1 MTVIVLDLNDIL
13 NAVTGTP
20 DVAATSLRILQSAS
34 ILRES
39 NFDVI
44 AVVTQ
49 PPAPVGRIKKI
60 TPSPVQV
67 AAEELSIAVFS
78 PEKAKDED
86 FLSALE
92 ALSPDLCITAA
103 YGNYLPKRF
112 LSIPKCGT
120 INIHPSL
127 LPKYRGAAPAQ
138 RCLEAGDYVSGVTVL
153 FTVQKMDAGPII
165 RQHECV
171 LSGQEKAPDFL
182 VDMFSIGTK
191 LLIEALPSVFNGD
204 ILNEVIQQDESQA
217 TAADKLSASEART
230 DFSCLSAVQV
240 HNKARG
246 LAGWPGLWST
256 FTVVSE
262 GGIESEPQR
271 IKIITTELKILS
283 RDPTRDILV
292 TKDGKRDLMQVV
304 CGDGSILSI
313 SEVQPSGK
321 KVMPV
326 RDFVNGLRGSTL
338 RWTVPPLPEASDT

>member
-1 MTVIVLDLNDIL
+1 MHE
-13 NAVTGTP
+13 GTP
-20 DVAATSLRILQSAS
+20 DVAANCLRILQTAAV
-34 ILRES
+34 LQDS
-39 NFDVI
+39 NFDIV

-49 PPAPVGRIKKI
+49 PPAPVGRTKKI
-60 TPSPVQV
+60 TASPVQIT
-67 AAEELSIAVFS
+67 AEELSIPVLS

-120 INIHPSL
+120 VNIHPSL

-138 RCLEAGDYVSGVTVL
+138 RCLEAGDATSGVSVL

-165 RQHECV
+165 KQHTCV

-182 VDMFSIGTK
+182 VDMFSIGTN
-191 LLIEALPSVFNGD
+191 LLIEALPPIFSGD
-204 ILNEVIQQDESQA
+204 ILRDVIQQDESQA
-217 TAADKLSASEART
+217 TAADKLSPLEART
-230 DFSCLSAVQV
+230 DFSCLSALQV

-256 FTVVSE
+256 FTATPE
-262 GGIESEPQR
+262 GGAESEPQR
-271 IKIITTELKILS
+271 IKIITTVLK
-283 RDPTRDILV
+283 DWTAVTPTRDILV
-292 TKDGKRDLMQVV
+292 IRDGKRDLLQVV
-304 CGDGSILSI
+304 CGDGSLLGI

-338 RWTVPPLPEASDT
+338 RWTVPPLPEASDA